1 MGADV
6 QQATRQQGRREG
18 RLSALAG
25 TLVALA
31 IATTSTPVLARAPS
45 SGAAVPEPG
54 SSPPVE
60 SRGWAH
66 VAVDTSAT
74 GEAGPAIR
82 RRVQER
88 ADVVLRRAG
97 VMPGRGPQDP
107 TINVVIREKRGED
120 PGWEYTITVSRPDEP
135 MPQGET
141 TACDLCTET
150 ELVDAIEGRLA
161 TVAAELDAEPSTAD
175 AGDANDDGVDD
186 TVAPTRP
193 VDPGP
198 PRDPRKLGAKG
209 KAGAALIGVGG
220 GGLIAGIVLA
230 VLPPRDASDQPTK
243 DVFTDTP
250 GYVLIGTGAAVLIVG
265 AVLLGLD
272 RREAKRQSK
281 LRARIQITP
290 ARGGLGMRF

>member
-1 MGADV
+1 M
-6 QQATRQQGRREG
+6 
-18 RLSALAG
+18 SALAS
-25 TLVALA
+25 TLVAVAL
-31 IATTSTPVLARAPS
+31 ATTSAPVLARAPS
-45 SGAAVPEPG
+45 KPDAST
-54 SSPPVE
+54 PVE

-120 PGWEYTITVSRPDEP
+120 PGWEYTITVSRSDEP
-135 MPQGET
+135 MPTGET
-141 TACDLCTET
+141 TECDLCTET

-161 TVAAELDAEPSTAD
+161 TVAAELEAQQSP
-175 AGDANDDGVDD
+175 AGTGDVNDDGVDD
-186 TVAPTRP
+186 DVAPTRP
-193 VDPGP
+193 IDPGP
-198 PRDPRKLGAKG
+198 TRDPKKLAAKG
-209 KAGAALIGVGG
+209 KAGAALLAVGG
-220 GGLIAGIVLA
+220 SGLVAGIVLA
-230 VLPPRDASDQPTK
+230 VLPPRDADGKPTK

-250 GYVLIGTGAAVLIVG
+250 GYVLIGVSAGVLIVG

-281 LRARIQITP
+281 LRARMQITP
-290 ARGGLGMRF
+290 GGLGMRF

>member
-1 MGADV
+1 MGAGV
-6 QQATRQQGRREG
+6 QQATRQQGRV
-18 RLSALAG
+18 SAV
-25 TLVALA
+25 LVALA
-31 IATTSTPVLARAPS
+31 LVTTSTPVLARAPS
-45 SGAAVPEPG
+45 PSSAAVPEPE
-54 SSPPVE
+54 STPTE

-135 MPQGET
+135 TPVGET
-141 TACDLCTET
+141 TECDLCTET

-161 TVAAELDAEPSTAD
+161 TVAAELEAEQSATT
-175 AGDANDDGVDD
+175 GDVNADGVDD
-186 TVAPTRP
+186 DLAPARP

-198 PRDPRKLGAKG
+198 TRDPKKLAAKG
-209 KAGAALIGVGG
+209 KAGAALVAVGG
-220 GGLIAGIVLA
+220 SGLIAGIVLA
-230 VLPPRDASDQPTK
+230 VLPPRDAEGKPTK

-290 ARGGLGMRF
+290 ARGGLGLRF